1 MSRRHLHLRTLH
13 SSRVTDARANANA
26 NEACDSG
33 RRRTLA
39 RLLALA
45 GAASTA
51 IFPLCTLAQT
61 AALRAAGSR
70 RALVIGNTAYAPER
84 QAIPSSRKNATDVGA
99 ALEKLGFEVTREVD
113 QGTQAMRALLQKFL
127 AAARADTSG
136 PSLAILYYTGHG
148 IQYQGENYI
157 VPSDVNL
164 NQGADAI
171 ARACINIDRELL
183 AQTALPNDGTAA
195 LIFDACRN
203 DPTRSPAD
211 RSGSFNQVNPP
222 RGTIITY
229 STAPGRYAITPRSP
243 DENSIYTAVLVDE
256 LTKANPAISI
266 KDFLDAVKFRVKRS
280 METSDEPFLRKNAQ
294 DPEVAANLP
303 LRMSLALA
311 KPPPAADDEEDKAWA
326 IIDQTLAPGER
337 LALLKAF
344 IEKFRDSRFLQAA
357 QVQLE
362 RAVLSEAA
370 TQRNRVQI
378 ETGIGDAEFRSDQ
391 AKALDGD
398 KDAAFRI
405 ARMFEQGTNGVPRD
419 ERRMVQWLRHA
430 SELKNGIA
438 AYQLYVYYRD
448 RQLDRDAV
456 RFENLAREHGY
467 TPPPRLDTRR

>member
-1 MSRRHLHLRTLH
+1 VRIADSL
-13 SSRVTDARANANA
+13 ANANA
-26 NEACDSG
+26 YDACDTG

-45 GAASTA
+45 VSAS
-51 IFPLCTLAQT
+51 IFPLSTLAQT

-70 RALVIGNTAYAPER
+70 RALVIGNTAYAPDR
-84 QAIPSSRKNATDVGA
+84 QAIPSSRKNAADVGA

-113 QGTQAMRALLQKFL
+113 QGTQAMRALLQQFL
-127 AAARADTSG
+127 NAARSDASG
-136 PSLAILYYTGHG
+136 PSLAFLYYTGHG

-164 NQGADAI
+164 NQGAEAI
-171 ARACINIDRELL
+171 ARACISIDRELL
-183 AQTALPNDGTAA
+183 AQTALPGDGTVA

-222 RGTIITY
+222 RGTVITF

-256 LTKANPAISI
+256 LAKANPAISV

-280 METSDEPFLRKNAQ
+280 METSDEALLRKNEQ

-303 LRMSLALA
+303 QRMSLALA
-311 KPPPAADDEEDKAWA
+311 KPPPVADDEEEKAWA
-326 IIDQTLAPGER
+326 LIDRTLAPAER

-344 IEKFRDSRFLQAA
+344 IEKFRESRFLQAA

-398 KDAAFRI
+398 KDAAYRV

-419 ERRMVQWLRHA
+419 ERRLVQWLRHA